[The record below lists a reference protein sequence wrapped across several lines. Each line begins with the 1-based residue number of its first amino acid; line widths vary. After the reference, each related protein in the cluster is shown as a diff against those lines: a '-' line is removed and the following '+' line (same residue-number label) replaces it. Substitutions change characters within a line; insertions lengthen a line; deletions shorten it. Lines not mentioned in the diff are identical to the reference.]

1 MFLNLGGIL
10 DVTVFRDSVARFTGS
25 PGPILEQHCYPS
37 SLKYDIVVLTKDG
50 YLTATQL
57 GIQRRLGL
65 LKLEFFWSL
74 FFHIIAWCINQTTII
89 FNSLKHKM
97 YVNLQFLFKNIYF
110 QGIS

>member
-89 FNSLKHKM
+89 YNSLKHIM
-97 YVNLQFLFKNIYF
+97 DIDFTIYVIKKIFPGF
-110 QGIS
+110 